1 MRNKLLTVLLY
12 FLAAL
17 LVITGS
23 IALPVYVRPFYYLQ
37 IEPLGIPAVTGYD
50 KQTVMDA
57 YNEVLDYLTLPN
69 REFGTGVFLHSAEG
83 AAHFADCKVLFD
95 LNAVVLLVSLFGVVL
110 LAILRR
116 RGTFVLHHPRG
127 RHPATL
133 CGGGI
138 LLTFA
143 AVGGLAALNFDRAF
157 AVFHAVF
164 FPGKDNW
171 QFNVRTDAIILAMP
185 QEFFRNCA
193 VLILSSVVLW
203 SLALLA
209 FGLYRQKCNREV

>member
-1 MRNKLLTVLLY
+1 MKNKILTALLY
-12 FLAAL
+12 VSAAL
-17 LVITGS
+17 LIISGS
-23 IALPVYVRPFYYLQ
+23 IALPIYVRPFYYIQ
-37 IEPLGIPAVTGYD
+37 IEPLGIPAVTSYD

-69 REFGTGVFLHSAEG
+69 REFGTGVFPHTAEG
-83 AAHFADCKVLFD
+83 VAHFADCKSLFD
-95 LNAVVLLVSLFGVVL
+95 LNAAVL
-110 LAILRR
+110 LASLSAVVVLALLRR
-116 RGTFVLHHPRG
+116 RGRFSLYCPRG

-171 QFNVRTDAIILAMP
+171 LFNVRTDAIILALP

-209 FGLYRQKCNREV
+209 FGLYRQTCNREV

>member
-1 MRNKLLTVLLY
+1 MKNKLFTALLY

-23 IALPVYVRPFYYLQ
+23 IALPIYIRPFYYLQ
-37 IEPLGIPAVTGYD
+37 IDPLGIPAATGYD
-50 KQTVMDA
+50 KQTVIAA
-57 YNEVLDYLTLPN
+57 YDEVLDYLTLPN
-69 REFGTGVFLHSAEG
+69 REFGTGVFPHSAEG

-95 LNAVVLLVSLFGVVL
+95 LNAAVLLASLFGVVL
-110 LAILRR
+110 LAMLRR
-116 RGTFVLHHPRG
+116 RGVFALHYPRGHHP
-127 RHPATL
+127 AAL

-157 AVFHAVF
+157 AAFHAVF

-171 QFNVRTDAIILAMP
+171 LFNVHTDAIILAMP
-185 QEFFRNCA
+185 QAFFRNCA
-193 VLILSSVVLW
+193 ALILSSVVLW
-203 SLALLA
+203 SLALVVY
-209 FGLYRQKCNREV
+209 GLTHRANT